1 MEAEAWTIIGRVV
14 AHVTLEAGSGGSC
27 SPGGLS
33 EPGCCLICSL
43 YRLNLS
49 VSVTLDTILERARG
63 AGCGCTGEGDGGKT
77 RAERSRGGGC
87 GCMGRGWRCRD
98 PG

>member
-1 MEAEAWTIIGRVV
+1 MEAEASTTIGRVV
-14 AHVTLEAGSGGSC
+14 AHFTLEAGSGGSC

-49 VSVTLDTILERARG
+49 VSVTLDTVLERARG
-63 AGCGCTGEGDGGKT
+63 AGCGCTGEGDGGKA
-77 RAERSRGGGC
+77 RAER
-87 GCMGRGWRCRD
+87 CRAGHHLGT
-98 PG
+98 P